1 MEGGLLIHAAWALS
15 FVFVWVYRRWF
26 EKTGPRL
33 PEFEAFCAE
42 RPLLAALSVR
52 RGGEEAALRALRAL
66 LPRNET
72 IATFGAWPWV
82 HHVLSVECSARPG
95 VVYASITGCRVLR
108 TAEARPPSLTQ
119 GLVAVLADGGAV
131 EQVWL
136 HPRAYVDVS
145 GRSSGE
151 HGWRIIT
158 NGTEKRPCSEWHE
171 LPGWAQLTNSNERS
185 LASSAALLPAAT

>member
-119 GLVAVLADGGAV
+119 GLVAERRLFQLLASTEDKAEGMAAFV
-131 EQVWL
+131 
-136 HPRAYVDVS
+136 
-145 GRSSGE
+145 
-151 HGWRIIT
+151 
-158 NGTEKRPCSEWHE
+158 EKRPAVWK
-171 LPGWAQLTNSNERS
+171 GR
-185 LASSAALLPAAT
+185 